1 MGEELPSRPFFPVQ
15 EEVRRLFQELIH
27 QPWGGQGSPAT
38 SHWQP
43 HVDMCETPEAII
55 VEVELPGVRRE
66 DVRIEI
72 EGDFLLIT
80 GERHTTAEHQQ
91 RNYYRLERLYGRF
104 AAPASAVQYGG
115 SRGDPGRV
123 RCWHSDHH
131 TSQARALI
139 APLRGIAERGYGEP
153 V

>member
-1 MGEELPSRPFFPVQ
+1 MGEELPSRPFFPMQ

-38 SHWQP
+38 RHWQP

-66 DVRIEI
+66 ISASRWKAI
-72 EGDFLLIT
+72 LLIT

-104 AAPASAVQYGG
+104 ARQLRCPYGG
-115 SRGDPGRV
+115 S
-123 RCWHSDHH
+123 
-131 TSQARALI
+131 
-139 APLRGIAERGYGEP
+139 
-153 V
+153 